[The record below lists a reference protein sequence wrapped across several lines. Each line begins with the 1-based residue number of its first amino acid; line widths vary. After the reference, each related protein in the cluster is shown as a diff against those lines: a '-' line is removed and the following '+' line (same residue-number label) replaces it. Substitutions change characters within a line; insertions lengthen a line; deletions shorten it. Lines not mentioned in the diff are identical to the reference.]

1 MNFTIKNTLISVAD
15 SYVTTD
21 VQVID
26 GKITAITPNLEI
38 IGTEINGEN
47 KLLLPGFLMPIPILR
62 KCGNEE

>member
-21 VQVID
+21 VQVVD
-26 GKITAITPNLEI
+26 GKITAVTPNLEI

-47 KLLLPGFLMPIPILR
+47 KREHPNYAVSI
-62 KCGNEE
+62 NA